1 MVDIY
6 HSRRTNYHLCEY
18 WIRDERTSTGT
29 PSHWIMYKTPD
40 GEFWAKI
47 VSSTYNSQEQ
57 VNNVWMLDSDKL
69 NLETDDDVRIKR
81 GDVVRFNDNLW
92 LVETAQGKPHIKE
105 SEFNK
110 EIHYKTTISLTR
122 TDK

>member
-29 PSHWIMYKTPD
+29 PSHWIMHKTPD

-47 VSSTYNSQEQ
+47 VSSKYNSQQQ

-69 NLETDDDVRIKR
+69 NLETDDDVKIKR
-81 GDVVRFNDNLW
+81 GDVVRFNDSLW
-92 LVETAQGKPHIKE
+92 LVETVQGKPHIKE
-105 SEFNK
+105 SEFNR